1 MNRVSDLYEEHSK
14 EAVALE
20 KALEKLNA
28 RLEQQKTHWEEGL
41 DCLESLNG
49 EGMIRKCEAVIKDL
63 KAVPGLVEAYE
74 KRQTRWNAP
83 LKKAGRNLYPRKI

>member
-1 MNRVSDLYEEHSK
+1 MSDLYEEHSK

-63 KAVPGLVEAYE
+63 KAVRDWWKLMK